1 LAARPPILFLKL
13 PPHNNNMN
21 LWERL
26 LILENKMRDIL
37 TMQNTDNIH
46 NKAEEALREIDDI
59 KRVLGF
65 PTRRDKNV

>member
-1 LAARPPILFLKL
+1 
-13 PPHNNNMN
+13 MN